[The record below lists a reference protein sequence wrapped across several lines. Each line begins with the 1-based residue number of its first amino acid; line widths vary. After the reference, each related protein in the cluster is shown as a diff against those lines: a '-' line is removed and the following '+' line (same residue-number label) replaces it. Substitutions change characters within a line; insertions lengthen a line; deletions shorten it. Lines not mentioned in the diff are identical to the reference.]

1 MYGDHALSLLEHP
14 AWSGV
19 WTYDAAAQ
27 QLWWSAG
34 ACLIHGLPADAP
46 APEMR
51 RAFGFYTAASRLL
64 IEQAFQSA
72 LIDGKFWN
80 LELELAANGRVRRV
94 RSSGEA
100 IFRDGAVAGLAG
112 SLIDLEAPRQAAA
125 GGGFA
130 SQLAGQ
136 ELAQLTLSAI
146 CDGVIHIDA
155 RGHVVYCNTAAQ
167 GLCGLSAA
175 QLHGRHFDDVLKLHG
190 EGLADPLR
198 RVLQGGAAEAL
209 PPEAMLRAVDGEL
222 LPLEGSITPLR
233 DHAQL
238 PGGCIFVFRDVSQM
252 RTLTRQ
258 LRHQSEHDPLTGLP
272 NRGRFEQELAS
283 RLAGT
288 RVRGQSHAVLYLDLD
303 RFTLINDTCGHQDGD
318 RLLLLVARE
327 LGARLRPGDVM
338 ARIGDDKFG
347 VILDGCTIE
356 RALHKATSLVEAV
369 DRARFRVGERV
380 FRLGLSAGVAALDAA
395 AGDAR
400 QVLMQ
405 ADTACYVAKRLG
417 GNRAQLYQNNDLEVS
432 RTRNDMDWVAR
443 IELALDENRIELFA
457 QRIVPLEGGS
467 APCYELLVRMRQ
479 ADGSFAQPNDFLPAA
494 QSFGLMDKIERS
506 VVCQALDK
514 IDRLLRHGGEFGY
527 LSVNLSGTSLS
538 DQGFTAFLLRELER
552 HATPPER
559 VRFEITE
566 TAALNET
573 AAARNFI
580 ASLHRQGYKILLD
593 DFGTGFTSFGY
604 LKTLGANGLKV
615 DQSFTRNLA
624 GDVIN
629 QAIVESICKIGSSLG
644 LEIIAE
650 GVEDEVTLQALRLL
664 GVRHAQ
670 GWLFHR
676 AEPLELVL
684 PQAA

>member
-1 MYGDHALSLLEHP
+1 MYGDHAFP
-14 AWSGV
+14 ARQQRLCTGV
-19 WTYDAAAQ
+19 WSYDPAQ
-27 QLWWSAG
+27 RCLWWSPATF
-34 ACLIHGLPADAP
+34 LIHGLPADAP
-46 APEMR
+46 QPDALGALAFFTPVS
-51 RAFGFYTAASRLL
+51 RALV
-64 IEQAFQSA
+64 EQAFRSSLA
-72 LIDGKFWN
+72 GGRPW
-80 LELELAANGRVRRV
+80 ELEAGIAAADGHVRMVRVT
-94 RSSGEA
+94 GEA
-100 IFRDGAVAGLAG
+100 VLRDGAVVELRG
-112 SLIDLEAPRQAAA
+112 S
-125 GGGFA
+125 FA
-130 SQLAGQ
+130 SVANPHTPTIDAPSAEQ
-136 ELAQLTLSAI
+136 ELAQISLAAVS
-146 CDGVIHIDA
+146 DGVVRTDA
-155 RGHVVYCNTAAQ
+155 RGRILYCNESAQ
-167 GLCGLSAA
+167 RLSGLSAPTLLGQGLE
-175 QLHGRHFDDVLKLHG
+175 QLLVFPA
-190 EGLADPLR
+190 EGQGAVQRALR
-198 RVLQGGAAEAL
+198 GGARAPLPAQSAL
-209 PPEAMLRAVDGEL
+209 RTTDGEP
-222 LPLEGSITPLR
+222 LPVEGSVTPSR
-233 DHAQL
+233 D
-238 PGGCIFVFRDVSQM
+238 GGGIFVFRDLSQT
-252 RTLTRQ
+252 RALTQQ
-258 LRHQSEHDPLTGLP
+258 LQHQSEHDPLTGLP
-272 NRGRFEQELAS
+272 NRGRFEQELAAK
-283 RLAGT
+283 LALAC
-288 RVRGQSHAVLYLDLD
+288 VRGEIHAVLFLDLD

-327 LGARLRPGDVM
+327 LGTRLRPGDVM

-347 VILDGCTIE
+347 VILDGCDLE
-356 RALHKATSLVEAV
+356 RALQKAASLVEAV

-380 FRLGLSAGVAALDAA
+380 FRLGLSAGVAGIDASSE
-395 AGDAR
+395 DAR

-432 RTRNDMDWVAR
+432 RTRSDMDWVAR
-443 IELALDENRIELFA
+443 IEQALDENRIELFA
-457 QRIVPLEGGS
+457 QRIVPLDGGS
-467 APCYELLVRMRQ
+467 APCYELLVRMRLP
-479 ADGSFAQPNDFLPAA
+479 DGGYAPPNDFLPPA
-494 QSFGLMDKIERS
+494 QRFGLMDKIER
-506 VVCQALDK
+506 
-514 IDRLLRHGGEFGY
+514 LLRHGGVGDFGY

-573 AAARNFI
+573 VAARNFI
-580 ASLHRQGYKILLD
+580 ASLHCLGYKILLD

-650 GVEDEVTLQALRLL
+650 GVEDEVTLQALRSL

-684 PQAA
+684 PPAA